1 MSILDVTWSMCAAV
15 SMMLGLMHL
24 LFWFSNRQ
32 VSAYL
37 LSAVMGFSAAI
48 SAMLELAMMTT
59 ESPAVYSELVR
70 WENLVIFMI
79 LVPMVWFVDQYF
91 RTGRRW
97 LAIFIT
103 VLWCVG
109 IIINFLS
116 PGSLTFHQIVEL
128 KRETVFWGE
137 QFTMPVGELNQ
148 WRLLG
153 DIASFLILIYI
164 VDATIRLW
172 SQRRSEQAWIV
183 GVAIVI
189 FILLAGV
196 HTPLVDAGLVS
207 TPYMISFSYLA
218 IVFALSYL
226 VVMDAVR
233 AARYKLE
240 LQQARRR
247 LDQYGRADLLGE
259 YSVMLSHELNQPLTA
274 ILSNAQAAQRYL
286 DSDTLELNEVKSI
299 LEDIVRDDQRA
310 SDIIKR
316 IRVLLKNEEIE
327 KEHFDLNAAVREVI
341 AMLSNE
347 FKENDFH
354 ITEHYA
360 SDYLPVYAGRI
371 EIQLVMLNLMSN
383 AVKAMKDSFSKKRRL
398 IISTGIVDHTVQVEI
413 VDTGPGI
420 SSDLFESL
428 FERFVSDGK
437 DGLGLG
443 LNICRRII
451 ERFGGRIWAQNA
463 EYGGAVFT
471 FTLPLEND
479 GGKANGH

>member
-1 MSILDVTWSMCAAV
+1 MSILNVAWSMCAAV
-15 SMMLGLMHL
+15 SLMLGLMHL
-24 LFWFSNRQ
+24 LFWYNNRQ
-32 VSAYL
+32 VSTYL
-37 LSAVMGFSAAI
+37 LSALMGFGAAI

-59 ESPAVYSELVR
+59 ESPVIYGELVR
-70 WENLVIFMI
+70 WENLAIFMI
-79 LVPMVWFVDQYF
+79 LVPMVWFVYHYF

-97 LAIFIT
+97 LAITIT
-103 VLWCVG
+103 VLWG
-109 IIINFLS
+109 IGIVINFFS
-116 PGSLTFHQIVEL
+116 PGSLTFHHIVEL
-128 KRETVFWGE
+128 KRETMFWGE
-137 QFTMPVGELNQ
+137 LFTLPVGEINPWKFLA
-148 WRLLG
+148 
-153 DIASFLILIYI
+153 DIASLLMLFYI
-164 VDATIRLW
+164 IDATYTLW
-172 SQRRSEQAWIV
+172 QRRGIEKTWVV
-183 GVAIVI
+183 GGAIVF
-189 FILLAGV
+189 FILAAGV
-196 HTPLVDAGLVS
+196 HTPLVDAGLVA

-218 IVFALSYL
+218 IVFTFSYQ

-233 AARYKLE
+233 AGQYKLE
-240 LQQARRR
+240 LQQARLN
-247 LDQYGRADLLGE
+247 LDQHGRADLLGE
-259 YSVMLSHELNQPLTA
+259 CSVMLSHELNQPLTA

-286 DSDTLELNEVKSI
+286 DSDTPELNEVKSI
-299 LEDIVRDDQRA
+299 LADIVHDDQRA
-310 SDIIKR
+310 SNIIKR

-327 KEHFDLNAAVREVI
+327 KEHFDLNAAIREVI

-383 AVKAMKDSFSKKRRL
+383 AVKAMKASFSKKRRL
-398 IISTGIVDHTVQVEI
+398 SISTGIVDHTVQVEI

-443 LNICRRII
+443 LSICRRII
-451 ERFGGRIWAQNA
+451 ERFGGRIWAQNV
-463 EYGGAVFT
+463 ETGGAVFT
-471 FTLPLEND
+471 FTLPLENV